1 MERPPRA
8 LPQRVKFPWK
18 FPETG
23 FFSRREHLIPEIGNQ
38 PQFFNTAFSLGINN
52 VGDPIVTPEVSYV
65 LKVIEEKPKYF
76 PELNKVKE
84 KVEDALKESND
95 ESATL
100 KKFEEL
106 KESLVKEKDLEKTV
120 KGQDLSIRNTPF
132 FSKAES
138 IPGIGNIGE
147 IKDKVFTMEPGDFSS
162 AKVRNRFYL
171 YKLADIEKAGTPDSK
186 QIKKIMDK

>member
-1 MERPPRA
+1 ME
-8 LPQRVKFPWK
+8 K
-18 FPETG
+18 
-23 FFSRREHLIPEIGNQ
+23 
-38 PQFFNTAFSLGINN
+38 
-52 VGDPIVTPEVSYV
+52 
-65 LKVIEEKPKYF
+65 EELQTKYF
-76 PELNKVKE
+76 PELSEVKE

-106 KESLVKEKDLEKTV
+106 KERLVKEKDLEKTV

-132 FSKAES
+132 FSRAES

-147 IKDKVFTMEPGDFSS
+147 IKDKAFSMKPGDFSS

-171 YKLADIEKAGTPDSK
+171 YKLADVEQAGTPDSK
-186 QIKKIMDK
+186 QIKKITDKIIFTILFKPN